1 MTFFSLLQSR
11 YVNNNRSY
19 KVLGFLRLPLSSKPY
34 VSVDKTI
41 YKRATPLL
49 DRFSIE
55 QETSFNVIHQGV
67 ALHIKARSL
76 KGFQHLFNLPVNGQR
91 TKTNACTRRRA
102 KAPKIGLRKKKA
114 KPGRNVQSRF

>member
-11 YVNNNRSY
+11 HVNNYRSY

-34 VSVDKTI
+34 VVADKTI

-55 QETSFNVIHQGV
+55 QEASSSVITQGI
-67 ALHIKARSL
+67 ALQIKARSL

-102 KAPKIGLRKKKA
+102 KAPKIGLRKKKV
-114 KPGRNVQSRF
+114 KSDRNA